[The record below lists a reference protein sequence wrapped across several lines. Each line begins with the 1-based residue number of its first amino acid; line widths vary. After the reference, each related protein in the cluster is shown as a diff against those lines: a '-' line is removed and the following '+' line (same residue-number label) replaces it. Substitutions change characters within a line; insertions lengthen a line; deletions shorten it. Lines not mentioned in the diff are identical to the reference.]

1 MRAVANNEHLQII
14 ESMEKCSG
22 GGGVSL
28 WVVTWRRVMVF
39 PLSRFFPRRS
49 GTGPTAVSLV
59 EEKIKLSDRVGA
71 RDWLEQPMAPQRPEP
86 PSKPK
91 SLAKTHL
98 ASSVT

>member
-1 MRAVANNEHLQII
+1 MSGHLASCDGFSTQ
-14 ESMEKCSG
+14 S
-22 GGGVSL
+22 
-28 WVVTWRRVMVF
+28 
-39 PLSRFFPRRS
+39 FFSRRS
-49 GTGPTAVSLV
+49 GTGPTTVSLV

-71 RDWLEQPMAPQRPEP
+71 RDWLEQPMAPQRLEP